1 MSPILVVKSTGEQEV
16 FDPSKLIF
24 SLRRAGANSGQAHE
38 IATHIEKE
46 LFDGMTTNDIYRH
59 AFDLLRSYP
68 VRSAAITAA
77 AVKYSMKRAVSE
89 LGPAGFPFEKF
100 VAEIFKAKGYEA
112 VTDQIVEGN
121 CVEHEMDVV
130 AWKGNDL
137 VMVEAKFHNE
147 AGLKSDIK
155 VALYIKARFDD
166 LKGRSF
172 MYGGKKRKL
181 TKCFLITNTK
191 FTDHAIRYAECQD
204 LALIGWNYPK
214 KGNLED
220 LIEEAKL
227 HPLTALPSLSEVEKK
242 KLLEQGLVL
251 CKDINLPSDQ
261 LVARGLDKERV
272 SAVLMDIKNICR

>member
-1 MSPILVVKSTGEQEV
+1 MSPILVVKSTGEQEI
-16 FDPSKLIF
+16 FDPAKLIF
-24 SLRRAGANSGQAHE
+24 SLRRAGADSGQAHS
-38 IATHIEKE
+38 IATHIEQE

-59 AFDLLRSYP
+59 AFDLLRHSP
-68 VRSAAITAA
+68 HKAAATAA

-112 VTDQIVEGN
+112 VTDQTVQGH
-121 CVEHEMDVV
+121 CVDHEMDVV

-147 AGLKSDIK
+147 QGLKSDIK
-155 VALYIKARFDD
+155 VALYIKSRFDD

-172 MYGGKKRKL
+172 EYGGKKRKL

-191 FTDHAIRYAECQD
+191 FTDHAIAYAECQG
-204 LALIGWNYPK
+204 LNLIGWNYPK

-220 LIEEAKL
+220 LIEESKL
-227 HPLTALPSLSEVEKK
+227 HPLTALPSLSDVEKK
-242 KLLEQGLVL
+242 KLLEQEFVL
-251 CKDINLPSDQ
+251 CKDLNLPASELIAHGIDKDR
-261 LVARGLDKERV
+261 VA
-272 SAVLMDIKNICR
+272 AVLMDIKNVCV

>member
-16 FDPSKLIF
+16 FDPSKLIG
-24 SLRRAGANSGQAHE
+24 SLRRAGATAGQAHE
-38 IATHIEKE
+38 IASHIEKE

-59 AFDLLRSYP
+59 AFDLLRSMP
-68 VRSAAITAA
+68 KAAATAA

-89 LGPAGFPFEKF
+89 LGPKGFPFEKF

-112 VTDQIVEGN
+112 VTDQMVEGH
-121 CVEHEMDVV
+121 CVEHEIDVV
-130 AWKGNDL
+130 AWKGNQL
-137 VMVEAKFHNE
+137 AMVEAKFHNE
-147 AGLKSDIK
+147 PGLKSDIK

-172 MYGGKKRKL
+172 IYGGKKRKL

-204 LALIGWNYPK
+204 LALIGWNYPR

-220 LIEEAKL
+220 LIEESGL
-227 HPLTALPSLSEVEKK
+227 HPLTALPSLSEMDKQ
-242 KLLEQGLVL
+242 KLLDSGLVL
-251 CKDINLPSDQ
+251 CRHLNVSEEE
-261 LVARGLDKERV
+261 LVGMGVPRDRIPAIM
-272 SAVLMDIKNICR
+272 ADIKSVCK